1 MPLRRRTYCPI
12 HLIGRPDPTRPY
24 VRVVGPRACINH
36 TPVHHGLVW
45 EGNVHLP
52 SQCGSFTKSQH
63 PAMHAT
69 IYRCAAAEAEQLV
82 RQVRNVPEAA
92 PLSPTRPRTPAS
104 PARTGGRLLLHAKH
118 WTRRSLRCV
127 RPAAACA
134 AVPPGARGPRGK
146 CPCIRW
152 SLHAAC
158 RTKLLRRISL
168 PRVRTS
174 DRSLPCKHLC
184 SGMRQRRIDGR
195 WHDARSSTRPCTCL
209 SWSSLCVLSRQWT
222 LTLLL
227 LLWRLALGHPP
238 CSPIL

>member
-12 HLIGRPDPTRPY
+12 HLIGRPDPTWPY

-92 PLSPTRPRTPAS
+92 PFPPHAHERQPAQ
-104 PARTGGRLLLHAKH
+104 H
-118 WTRRSLRCV
+118 
-127 RPAAACA
+127 
-134 AVPPGARGPRGK
+134 ARG
-146 CPCIRW
+146 
-152 SLHAAC
+152 AAC